1 MAMAWKIKESSH
13 ILTLVVNRG
22 QDIPRLRSKIKL
34 LATTLGF
41 RRLSV
46 VQLAVAASEGGRLLL
61 NMFGGGKVRISIVNF
76 AETGLGSGLEL
87 VFAGKMGC
95 FKTIQ
100 NQTFCLSDFNIN
112 EVKPIP
118 GLKKVLDAI
127 IIKGGD
133 HGQPLHLYGL
143 KRCRLSW
150 DDLQKKSSGIRNQL
164 FADTEESYLENL
176 RAKHAEVIKLL
187 QEKSERN
194 LELDRINDDLLKLN
208 QELESLAN
216 ERTIAEMALKIA
228 DQVRNPASVIGG
240 LAGLL
245 ARKLP
250 ELGGR
255 EKEKLNAII
264 DQAHKLED
272 IVKNFEELA
281 DRENRYFVEEDL
293 AEIIKE
299 VINSCSVIKQKA
311 IKIDLQLPAESLT
324 VKANRSI
331 IKIALLHILRNSC
344 EASNP
349 GSKIEVELTRHKGQ
363 PIIRVADR
371 GRNIPEKIMDKLF
384 TSQALKQKYA
394 KGLSLVIVKQIMAEH
409 QGDIEIK
416 NREGGGVEATLTF
429 PVRWQESM

>member
-22 QDIPRLRSKIKL
+22 KDIPRLRSKIKL

-41 RRLSV
+41 RRLAI

-61 NMFGGGKVRISIVNF
+61 NMFGGGKVRISIVAF
-76 AETGLGSGLEL
+76 AGAGSSSGLEL
-87 VFAGKMGC
+87 VFAGKRGC
-95 FKTIQ
+95 FKTIK
-100 NQTFCLSDFNIN
+100 NQTFCSSDFNIN

-143 KRCRLSW
+143 KKCRLTW
-150 DDLQKKSSGIRNQL
+150 EELQKKSSGIRNQL

-176 RAKHAEVIKLL
+176 RAKHAEVVKLL

-194 LELDRINDDLLKLN
+194 LELDRINNDLFKLN

-240 LAGLL
+240 LARLL
-245 ARKLP
+245 SRKLP
-250 ELGGR
+250 ELGER
-255 EKEKLNAII
+255 ESKKLNAII
-264 DQAHKLED
+264 EQAQNLEA

-281 DRENRYFVEEDL
+281 DRENRYFVEENL
-293 AEIIKE
+293 GEIIRE
-299 VINSCSVIKQKA
+299 AINSCNAIKQKG

-344 EASNP
+344 EAADR
-349 GSKIEVELTRHKGQ
+349 GSKIVVELTRKEGK

-371 GRNIPEKIMDKLF
+371 GRQIPDKIMKKLF
-384 TSQALKQKYA
+384 ESQHLKKKYA

-409 QGDIEIK
+409 QGEIGIK
-416 NREGGGVEATLTF
+416 NRKGGGVEVTLTF